1 MLVPSSEHN
10 LISRRVRVSEVD
22 CGYKYL
28 LQLVLWLELIVD
40 SEILSSRGPH
50 LCSPRGRC

>member
-1 MLVPSSEHN
+1 VLVPSSEHY